1 MGRIGGLLRASDDK
15 MSSDINAV
23 PFDRMKDMVDKGD
36 VMYFARQVKALP
48 DLEIARPTELAS

>member
-1 MGRIGGLLRASDDK
+1 